1 MDVKTVGSFYYE
13 NFVST
18 SRKIKQVKNEINSR
32 AHSSVRYPAT
42 NLGKTK
48 KFKYTMCIIYFLKL
62 Q

>member
-18 SRKIKQVKNEINSR
+18 SRKIKQVKK
-32 AHSSVRYPAT
+32 AT
-42 NLGKTK
+42 VEHTRLSDTLQPILETK
-48 KFKYTMCIIYFLKL
+48 NKFNNICNTLCIR